1 MIIFL
6 IKPSF
11 LSTLELLEN
20 IIKEKTLIIIMRNLK
35 LKGLKYS
42 KGKYYLYNDRF
53 VFFPPQLIDILSS
66 IYGEGVKSLLVWLGK
81 KAGWT
86 LIQNWDENLKSKTL
100 EDLINQGC
108 NILNNHGWGRFVPK
122 QITEDLIIINLFH
135 NISSELE
142 NKSKYF
148 CYFITGLLTGIG
160 EFALYRV
167 NVSETQCCL
176 EELNLDFCEY
186 KIEKIN

>member
-1 MIIFL
+1 
-6 IKPSF
+6 
-11 LSTLELLEN
+11 
-20 IIKEKTLIIIMRNLK
+20 MRNLK
-35 LKGLKYS
+35 LKGLKYN
-42 KGKYYLYNDRF
+42 KGKYLLYNDRF
-53 VFFPPQLIDILSS
+53 VFFPPQVIDILSS

-86 LIQNWDENLKSKTL
+86 LIQNWDENLKPKTL
-100 EDLINQGC
+100 EDLINQSC
-108 NILNNHGWGRFVPK
+108 NVLNNHGWGRFVPK

-148 CYFITGLLTGIG
+148 CYFVTGLLTDIG
-160 EFALYRV
+160 EFAIYRV
-167 NVSETQCCL
+167 NVTETQCYL

-186 KIEKIN
+186 KIERIK